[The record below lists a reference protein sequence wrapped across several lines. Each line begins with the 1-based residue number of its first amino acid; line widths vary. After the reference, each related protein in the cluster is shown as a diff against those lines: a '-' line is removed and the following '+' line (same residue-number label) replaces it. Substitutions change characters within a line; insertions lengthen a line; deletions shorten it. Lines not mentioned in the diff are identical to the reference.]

1 MKKRT
6 HTIKAEPHENG
17 ISPGDRESR
26 FQQLTDIA
34 RSGDDDDNAECA
46 LGDLAR
52 EFPAQT

>member
-1 MKKRT
+1 MKKRK
-6 HTIKAEPHENG
+6 HTITADPRENG
-17 ISPGDRESR
+17 ISPSDRESR

-34 RSGDDDDNAECA
+34 RSGDDDNAECA

>member
-6 HTIKAEPHENG
+6 HTIKADPRENG
-17 ISPGDRESR
+17 TSPGDTESR

-34 RSGDDDDNAECA
+34 RSGDDDNAECA

-52 EFPAQT
+52 EFSAQT